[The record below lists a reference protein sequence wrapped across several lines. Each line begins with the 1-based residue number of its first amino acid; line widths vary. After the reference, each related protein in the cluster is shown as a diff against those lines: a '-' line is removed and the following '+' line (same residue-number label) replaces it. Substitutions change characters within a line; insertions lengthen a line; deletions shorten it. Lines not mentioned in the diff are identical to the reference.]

1 MKYILI
7 LSTALIFT
15 SCNWAKQKT
24 KDTINK
30 TGEVVAK
37 TGSEFADGVQ
47 KGVVKSFENEVVVSE
62 SLKKEGF
69 ETGKITITS
78 SDAGTDNVIS
88 AYVIF
93 NDSINKNITVKVF
106 DNEGKEYGRTSYK
119 VIGKK
124 NESKYIDIVFDSR
137 TNIDGKGKVTFE

>member
-1 MKYILI
+1 MKYLII
-7 LSTALIFT
+7 LSTTLFFA

-47 KGVVKSFENEVVVSE
+47 KGVVKTFENEVSI
-62 SLKKEGF
+62 SADLSKAGF
-69 ETGKITITS
+69 QTGKIIIN
-78 SDAGTDNVIS
+78 GTDSTTDNIMT

-93 NDSINKNITVKVF
+93 NEDIDKTIVSKVY
-106 DNEGKEYGRTSYK
+106 DNAGKEYGRATYK
-119 VIGKK
+119 LIGKK
-124 NESKYIDIVFDSR
+124 NESKYIDIVFDNR
-137 TNIDGKGKVTFE
+137 TNIDGKGKVVFE